1 MDKPCDLVS
10 SKGYKRQERLHWQA
24 QHWGKGSVTVTSEQ
38 GRARVEEEESRE
50 DFVERTF
57 QRTLVETFGEL
68 KNLKIKAKITFQ
80 SVPSS
85 SCNFNSS
92 LEVRV
97 MHFLQRENKATHLI
111 PHCFTV
117 RY

>member
-1 MDKPCDLVS
+1 M
-10 SKGYKRQERLHWQA
+10 
-24 QHWGKGSVTVTSEQ
+24 TVTSEQ
-38 GRARVEEEESRE
+38 ERARVEEEESRE

-57 QRTLVETFGEL
+57 WRTLVETFGEL

-80 SVPSS
+80 SVPFP

-97 MHFLQRENKATHLI
+97 MHFLQRENRATHSVPRCSL
-111 PHCFTV
+111 
-117 RY
+117 